1 MSDFETARDG
11 PYDDWLDA
19 IEDGEAYYLECEN
32 GHGYLPP
39 TRVCPDCGSRE
50 MAEEPVPESGEIATF
65 TVINVAA
72 PDFSEDTP
80 YVTAVADFGPVRIT
94 GVLPD
99 IDSEKVE
106 TGMTVGLSVG
116 ERTTTGDD
124 LVVFEPR

>member
-11 PYDDWLDA
+11 AYDDWLDA
-19 IEDGEAYYLECEN
+19 IEEGEAYYLECEN

-50 MAEEPVPESGEIATF
+50 MADEEIPEAGEIATF

-94 GVLPD
+94 GVLPE
-99 IDSEKVE
+99 IDPEKVE
-106 TGMTVGLSVG
+106 TGMTVGLSLG